1 MPKNLLHVI
10 INRIKVEGED
20 DMKKKNLLV
29 APVLKWVGGKR
40 QLMDEI
46 KRYLPEDINK
56 RAYYEPFIGGGAVL
70 FELQPKKAIINDVN
84 EELINVYKTIKDSVE
99 ELISI
104 LEKHE
109 NTSEYF
115 YDIRDLD
122 RDKAKYQTLSDVER
136 AARILY
142 LNKTCFNG
150 LFRVNSSGEFNV
162 PYGKY
167 KNPNIVNEITLRA
180 VSNYFNENKIEFRC
194 GDFEEAIKG
203 IRKNSFVYLDP
214 PYDPVSDSSSFT
226 GYAKGGFGRE
236 EQIRLKEM
244 VDRLTEKGIK
254 VMLSNSYTD
263 FILEL
268 YSEYRIEI
276 VYAKRNVNSVA
287 TKRGEIK
294 EVLVM
299 NY

>member
-1 MPKNLLHVI
+1 MPKKTFHVI
-10 INRIKVEGED
+10 IKRIKLEGD
-20 DMKKKNLLV
+20 DMHNKNLLV

-56 RAYYEPFIGGGAVL
+56 RTYYEPFMGGAAVL
-70 FELQPKKAIINDVN
+70 FELQPKKAVVNDVN
-84 EELINVYKTIKDSVE
+84 QELINVYKTIRDSVD
-99 ELISI
+99 ELI
-104 LEKHE
+104 LDLKKHE

-115 YDIRDLD
+115 YEVRDLD
-122 RDKAKYQTLSDVER
+122 RDKIKYQTLSDLER
-136 AARILY
+136 ASRILY

-180 VSNYFNENKIEFRC
+180 VSNYFNSSKIEFRC
-194 GDFEEAIKG
+194 GDFEDAIKG

-244 VDRLTEKGIK
+244 VDRLTEKGVK
-254 VMLSNSYTD
+254 VMLSNSYTE
-263 FILEL
+263 FILDL
-268 YSEYRIEI
+268 YSEYRVEI
-276 VYAKRNVNSVA
+276 VYAKRNVNAVA
-287 TKRGEIK
+287 NKRGEIK

>member
-1 MPKNLLHVI
+1 
-10 INRIKVEGED
+10 
-20 DMKKKNLLV
+20 MKKKNLLV

>member
-1 MPKNLLHVI
+1 MHN
-10 INRIKVEGED
+10 
-20 DMKKKNLLV
+20 KNLLV

-46 KRYLPEDINK
+46 KRYLPEDVNK
-56 RAYYEPFIGGGAVL
+56 RIYYEPFMGGAAVL
-70 FELQPKKAIINDVN
+70 FELQPKKAIVNDVN
-84 EELINVYKTIKDSVE
+84 QELINVYKTIRDNVE
-99 ELISI
+99 GLIVD
-104 LEKHE
+104 LKKHE

-115 YDIRDLD
+115 YEIRDLD
-122 RDKAKYQTLSDVER
+122 RDKTRYQTLSDLER
-136 AARILY
+136 ASRILY

-180 VSNYFNENKIEFRC
+180 VSNYFNDNKIEFRC
-194 GDFEEAIKG
+194 GDFEDAIKG

-226 GYAKGGFGRE
+226 GYAKGGFGKE

-244 VDRLTEKGIK
+244 VDRLTTKGVK
-254 VMLSNSYTD
+254 VMLSNSYTE
-263 FILEL
+263 FILDL
-268 YSEYRIEI
+268 YSDYRIEV
-276 VYAKRNVNSVA
+276 VYAKRNVNAVA
-287 TKRGEIK
+287 NKRGEIK